1 MTLKDLLEQAHL
13 DALGML
19 DEQEAAAFEAAF
31 NAATP
36 AVKAHIREEQAR
48 WAAQQV
54 LLSSDT
60 PSPALRARVL
70 GAVDR
75 AAALAA
81 HDELASEGPE
91 FELRPSRRVAAG
103 WRTGGVALLC
113 ACLVLGVAFVKVYND
128 NVEMQDRLTND
139 SHITAWTSL
148 WGNGQQMT
156 DMLFAK
162 DTRHAFFER
171 AGAAPTSFHG
181 QASIFANAAWP
192 KARLFV
198 SGLPAQAGENFR
210 LVVLS
215 EADKIEKELAVL
227 TPSAGLQTVQL
238 EGIHAGMRLALVS
251 AKADALATT
260 GTIFMIAN
268 V

>member
-1 MTLKDLLEQAHL
+1 MTLKDLLEHAHL

-19 DEQEAAAFEAAF
+19 DEQEAAAFEATF
-31 NAATP
+31 QAATP

-48 WAAQQV
+48 WASQQV
-54 LLSSDT
+54 LLSNEAPSDD
-60 PSPALRARVL
+60 LRSRCL

-75 AAALAA
+75 AAAQAA
-81 HDELASEGPE
+81 HDELAADAPE
-91 FELRPSRRVAAG
+91 FELRSPRRVASG

-113 ACLVLGVAFVKVYND
+113 ACLVLGVAFLKVYND

-162 DTRHAFFER
+162 DTRHAFFTN
-171 AGAAPTSFHG
+171 APTAPASFHG
-181 QASIFANAAWP
+181 QASLFANEAWA

-198 SGLPAQAGENFR
+198 GGLPAQPGENFR

-215 EADKIEKELAVL
+215 EGDKIEKELAVL
-227 TPSAGLQTVQL
+227 APSAGLQTIQVA
-238 EGIHAGMRLALVS
+238 GIKAGMKLALVS
-251 AKADALATT
+251 AKIEANAAT
-260 GTIFMIAN
+260 GTICMIAN